1 MVFFFVC
8 RQTITGGGGGGYK
21 RQFTVTYQQKKK
33 KFQFLIAIVTQKTS
47 NRRIR
52 TDFDSQAEELQ
63 SDKLKINGN

>member
-1 MVFFFVC
+1 M
-8 RQTITGGGGGGYK
+8 GGISGSLRYNIN
-21 RQFTVTYQQKKK
+21 RTKKIN
-33 KFQFLIAIVTQKTS
+33 FQFLIAIVIQKTS

>member
-1 MVFFFVC
+1 M
-8 RQTITGGGGGGYK
+8 GGGGGGISGSLRYHIN
-21 RQFTVTYQQKKK
+21 RTKKINFK
-33 KFQFLIAIVTQKTS
+33 ILIAIVIQKTS